1 MSYGTNAPNG
11 FIPVKKLDGS
21 AWTGAT
27 NPYQIVTTYAT
38 AIFRGDP
45 VTIGT
50 SGYLEVGVAG
60 STCVGVFWGVKY
72 TDSTGV
78 VKFMNYW
85 PGNPGVLTG
94 SVVEALVIDDP
105 NTVFSVQET
114 NASGAAGTP
123 LALADRGLN
132 INFMYTAGSTSTGQ
146 SAVSINNASVSWPKP
161 AQMEPLINRVL
172 TGARICGLKTPAL
185 FLAHEIQGIFQR
197 SSDCSISGCFHN
209 AFASRNYCWHQMHQS
224 WNH

>member
-11 FIPVKKLDGS
+11 FQPVKKLDGS

-27 NPYQIVTTYAT
+27 NPYQIANAYAT
-38 AIFRGDP
+38 ALFRGDP
-45 VTIGT
+45 VTNLADGT
-50 SGYLEVGVAG
+50 LGVGVAG
-60 STCVGVFWGVKY
+60 ATCVGVFWGVKY

-94 SVVEALVIDDP
+94 STVEALVIDDP
-105 NTVFSVQET
+105 NTVFSIQET

-132 INFMYTAGSTSTGQ
+132 INFLYTAGSTSTGS
-146 SAVSINNASVSWPKP
+146 SAVSINNASEADTATLNCKILQLDP
-161 AQMEPLINRVL
+161 
-172 TGARICGLKTPAL
+172 TPGNAV
-185 FLAHEIQGIFQR
+185 G
-197 SSDCSISGCFHN
+197 
-209 AFASRNYCWHQMHQS
+209 AFANWLVVLN
-224 WNH
+224 NHLYKGGVTGL

>member
-11 FIPVKKLDGS
+11 FQPVKKLDGS

-27 NPYQIVTTYAT
+27 NPYQITSTYAT
-38 AIFRGDP
+38 ALFRGDP
-45 VTIGT
+45 VTILSDGT
-50 SGYLEVGVAG
+50 LGVGTAG
-60 STCVGVFWGVKY
+60 ATCVGVFWGVKY

-105 NTVFSVQET
+105 NTVFSIQET
-114 NASGAAGTP
+114 SATGTAGTP

-132 INFMYTAGSTSTGQ
+132 INFLYTAGSTSTGS
-146 SAVSINNASVSWPKP
+146 SAVSINNASEADTSTLNCKILQLDP
-161 AQMEPLINRVL
+161 
-172 TGARICGLKTPAL
+172 TPGNAV
-185 FLAHEIQGIFQR
+185 G
-197 SSDCSISGCFHN
+197 
-209 AFASRNYCWHQMHQS
+209 AFANWLVVLN
-224 WNH
+224 NHLYKGGVTGL

>member
-11 FIPVKKLDGS
+11 FQPVKKLDGS

-27 NPYQIVTTYAT
+27 NPYQIASTYAT
-38 AIFRGDP
+38 ALFRGDP
-45 VTIGT
+45 VTILAADGT
-50 SGYLEVGVAG
+50 LGVGVAG
-60 STCVGVFWGVKY
+60 ATCVGVFWGVKY

-105 NTVFSVQET
+105 NTVFSIQET
-114 NASGAAGTP
+114 SGTGTAGTP

-132 INFMYTAGSTSTGQ
+132 INFLYTAGSTSTGS
-146 SAVSINNASVSWPKP
+146 SAVSINNATEADTATLNCKILQLDP
-161 AQMEPLINRVL
+161 
-172 TGARICGLKTPAL
+172 TPGNAV
-185 FLAHEIQGIFQR
+185 G
-197 SSDCSISGCFHN
+197 
-209 AFASRNYCWHQMHQS
+209 AFANWLVVLN
-224 WNH
+224 NHFYRGGVTGI

>member
-27 NPYQIVTTYAT
+27 NPYQIASTYAT
-38 AIFRGDP
+38 ALYRGDP
-45 VTIGT
+45 VTTLADGT
-50 SGYLEVGVAG
+50 LGVGVAG

-94 SVVEALVIDDP
+94 STVEALVIDDP

-132 INFMYTAGSTSTGQ
+132 INFLYTAGSTSTGQ
-146 SAVSINNASVSWPKP
+146 SAVSINNATDADTNTLNCKILQLDPTPGNAVGSFANWLVT
-161 AQMEPLINRVL
+161 INNHFYRGGT
-172 TGARICGLKTPAL
+172 TGI
-185 FLAHEIQGIFQR
+185 
-197 SSDCSISGCFHN
+197 
-209 AFASRNYCWHQMHQS
+209 
-224 WNH
+224 